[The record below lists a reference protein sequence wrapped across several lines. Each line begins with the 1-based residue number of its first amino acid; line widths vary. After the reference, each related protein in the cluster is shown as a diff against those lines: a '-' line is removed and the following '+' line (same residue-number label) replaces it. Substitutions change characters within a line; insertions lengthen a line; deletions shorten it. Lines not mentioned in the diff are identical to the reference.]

1 MFIVRCREIGLSK
14 NMNALLTVSDCRL
27 LLSSSVPRHFVKRP
41 ATASKVSMQLPR
53 FYAIGA
59 TATLLVISSATIAYS
74 YPLTPFRYEFQAQQH
89 CPLDA
94 VVWVDFRKHVYY
106 LKAQRRYARGF
117 DGSFVCRDEAR
128 QSGFRRSLFG
138 LR

>member
-1 MFIVRCREIGLSK
+1 
-14 NMNALLTVSDCRL
+14 
-27 LLSSSVPRHFVKRP
+27 
-41 ATASKVSMQLPR
+41 MQLPP
-53 FYAIGA
+53 FCAIGV
-59 TATLLVISSATIAYS
+59 TATLLVIGSASNAHAN
-74 YPLTPFRYEFQAQQH
+74 PLTPFRYEFQAQQH
-89 CPLDA
+89 CPHDA
-94 VVWVDFRKHVYY
+94 VVWLDFRKQLYY